1 MGWFSPPT
9 SIDPNKVAAHME
21 NPAAEWMR
29 TRAIEMTMPNSPL
42 MQAQKQSMDARSND
56 QIFQQNLINRRNM
69 ANSGQSGITDAISN
83 QQAMS
88 VANQSSQHFR
98 DMLTQN
104 IQNSGV
110 LMGNVAGFDQAKG
123 EAKASAYGTNITNRN
138 NHNSAM
144 AGNVM
149 QVVGMGAQLAMMCDK
164 RMKENIKKIGKVT
177 RSNKTTVPLYNFNYK
192 GHTKEHTNVIAQDV
206 QKVFPEAVLKGANGL
221 LYVDKNKV
229 FNKGTA

>member
-1 MGWFSPPT
+1 MGIFSGPK
-9 SIDPNKVAAHME
+9 SIDPNKVADYMY
-21 NPAAEWMR
+21 NPASEWMR
-29 TRAIEMTMPNSPL
+29 DHAKQMIDMDSPL
-42 MQAQKQSMDARSND
+42 MTAMQNNLSSQAND
-56 QIFQQNLINRRNM
+56 SIWQANTINRRNM
-69 ANSGQSGITDAISN
+69 ANSGQSGITNATSN
-83 QQAMS
+83 QNAMS
-88 VANQSSQHFR
+88 IANSVAPQMRAQLQN
-98 DMLTQN
+98 N
-104 IQNSGV
+104 IQQSGV
-110 LMGNVAGFDQAKG
+110 LMNQVAGYDQASG
-123 EAKASAYGTNITNRN
+123 DAQASAYGQNITNKN

-177 RSNKTTVPLYNFNYK
+177 LSNKTTVPLYNFNYK